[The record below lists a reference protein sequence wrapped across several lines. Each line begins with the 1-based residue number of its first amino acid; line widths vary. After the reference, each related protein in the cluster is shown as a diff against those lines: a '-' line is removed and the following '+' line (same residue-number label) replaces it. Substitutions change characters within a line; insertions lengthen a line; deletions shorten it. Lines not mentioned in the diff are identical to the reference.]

1 MRNFKCTLAL
11 LACVTLGCSQQPS
24 GDVAD
29 VVYTNGKIYTV
40 SETAPWA
47 EAVAIKDGRFLVV
60 GSNDD
65 VQVATDDA
73 TVVVDLGG
81 RFVMPGIFD
90 LHTHPFITPWYGSM
104 NLPLQNPADADAILE
119 EIRDYAEA
127 NPDKEWIMGGQW
139 SLGVFPDDS
148 PRKELLDEIVPDRPV
163 ALLDQTGHS
172 MWINSQAMELAGI
185 NADSPTSQLIVIEK
199 DPETGEPTGTIRE
212 QAIQQVELVI
222 KQATAEDYVEPIAEV
237 MEMFVSYG
245 VTSQETAEGHR
256 VPLEALM
263 LMEADGSLDQR
274 VFVAWDWITTLN
286 LAYSFQD
293 IENQIEN
300 RDIFASD
307 LIYPNYVKIFGDG
320 SPAARTSALLEPYE
334 GEPDFYG
341 DANMTADGFA
351 DAFVKFDNMGVGV
364 HIHVL
369 GDGTAERVVEAFEI
383 MKSKNGD
390 SGVRHKLAH
399 NFMTTGE
406 QLERIAQMKDVNM
419 DFSPPAFA
427 PHVAVNAAFRPPIG
441 EERYQKS
448 MRVRT
453 ALELGI
459 HVGQGSDWLTLNP
472 TPNPFIA
479 MEGMVTRE
487 NTFDFDP
494 DLTGTANADDAVSLE
509 QAIEICTLEGA
520 WVLGV
525 ENELGSIET
534 GKLADMIV
542 LDQNLFEIETAQI
555 DGTNVLQT
563 IIGGNVV
570 YDRLQQGSE
579 DVDDMMQRSTH

>member
-1 MRNFKCTLAL
+1 
-11 LACVTLGCSQQPS
+11 
-24 GDVAD
+24 VAD
-29 VVYTNGKIYTV
+29 TVYTNGKIYTV
-40 SETAPWA
+40 NEGQPWV
-47 EAVAIKDGRFLVV
+47 EAVAIKDGKFMVV

-65 VQVATDDA
+65 VQAATDDA

-81 RFVMPGIFD
+81 KFVMPGIFD

-104 NLPLQNPADADAILE
+104 NMPLQNPADADAILE
-119 EIRDYAEA
+119 EIRNYAEG
-127 NPDKEWIMGGQW
+127 NPEKEWIMGGQW

-148 PRKELLDEIVPDRPV
+148 PRKELLDDIVPDRPV

-172 MWINSQAMELAGI
+172 MWINSRAMELAGI

-212 QAIQQVELVI
+212 QAIQLVERVI
-222 KQATAEDYVEPIAEV
+222 KQATAEEYVEPIAEV

-256 VPLEALM
+256 VPLEALK
-263 LMEADGSLDQR
+263 LLEADGHLDQR

-286 LAYSFQD
+286 LAYSIED

-307 LIYPNYVKIFGDG
+307 LVYPNYVKIFGDG

-334 GEPDFYG
+334 GESDFHG
-341 DANMTADGFA
+341 DANMTAEDFA
-351 DAFVKFDNMGVGV
+351 DAFIKFDNMGVGV

-369 GDGTAERVVEAFEI
+369 GDGTAERAVEAFEI

-406 QLERIAQMKDVNM
+406 QLERIAQMEDVNM
-419 DFSPPAFA
+419 DFSPPAFG
-427 PHVAVNAAFRPPIG
+427 PHVAVNASFRPPIG

-448 MRVRT
+448 MRVKT
-453 ALELGI
+453 ALDLGI

-494 DLTGTANADDAVSLE
+494 DLTGTVNADDAVSLE
-509 QAIEICTLEGA
+509 QAIAICTLEGA
-520 WVLGV
+520 WVLGA
-525 ENELGSIET
+525 ESDLGSIEP
-534 GKLADMIV
+534 GKFADMIV
-542 LDQNLFEIETAQI
+542 LDQNLFEIESAEI
-555 DGTNVLQT
+555 DKTNVLQT
-563 IIGGNVV
+563 IIGGIVV
-570 YDRLQQGSE
+570 YDRP
-579 DVDDMMQRSTH
+579 